1 MKNQQRVREYW
12 YILQYTNIHTKKLKS
27 VNLKALKKNN
37 SNFQGNIKIL
47 LISYEKQWMLSGS
60 EMI

>member
-12 YILQYTNIHTKKLKS
+12 YIIQYTNIHTKKLKS

-60 EMI
+60 

>member
-12 YILQYTNIHTKKLKS
+12 YIIQYTNIHTKKLKS